1 MIQIKLEIKFD
12 IDETVYVVRYEKIHK
27 LINKGIVLDLQVNSN
42 SILYRVQLIHSDITI
57 WVNQDNI
64 YKNLETLNNSL

>member
-1 MIQIKLEIKFD
+1 MKVEFD
-12 IDETVYVVRYEKIHK
+12 IDQLVYVVRYEKVHK
-27 LINKGIVLDLQVNSN
+27 LINKGVVLDLQINSN
-42 SILYRVQLIHSDITI
+42 SILYRIQLTHSDITI